1 MKIGQRLE
9 EARAWRTITANAGIR
24 TRRAVGISAIAA
36 IPVLFIGVF
45 FLYPVASI
53 LWRGLVVDG
62 RVDAGALKRV
72 LTDSDLRQIAWFTLW
87 QAAVSTVATV
97 VIAMPGA
104 YVLSHYRFRGRAL
117 LRAAVTI
124 PLILPTVVVAVAF
137 LALAGPKGSLGIDL
151 KGSIWIILIAH
162 VFYNYAVVVRTVG
175 GLWGHLDPR
184 LEQAARVLGAT
195 RIQAFT
201 RVTLPLLR
209 PAIGAAASIVF
220 LFSFTSFGVILILGG
235 PRRVSLEVE
244 IFRQTAELLNL
255 PVAASLAIVQLTGV
269 FLVLSWYARHQN
281 RRAVQL
287 NLRPASEVERTP
299 TTLGQKTMLRVN
311 VALMVGLLFVPLGVL
326 VKRSLTTESG
336 LGLIHYTLLSDRGA
350 SSILAVAPT
359 EALRNSLTFAL
370 IAMVIALV
378 VGGLAASLVG
388 YRRTRATQWFDALLM
403 LPLGTSAVTI
413 GFGFL
418 ISLDTGILDLRSK
431 PIIIPLAHALVAV
444 PFVVRVMVPIIQSID
459 RRLREVAAVLGA
471 SPVRVWREID
481 LPIVAKA
488 SLVGAGF
495 AAAVS
500 LGEFG
505 ATAFIVRPNLPTLPV
520 AIFRLMS
527 RPGSVNFGMAMSMS
541 VILMLVTGAVMLAVE
556 RFRAG
561 DVGTF

>member
-1 MKIGQRLE
+1 VTPLR
-9 EARAWRTITANAGIR
+9 WRSV
-24 TRRAVGISAIAA
+24 VGSLSVAA
-36 IPVLFIGVF
+36 IPVAFIGVF
-45 FLYPVASI
+45 FFYPVSSI
-53 LWRGLVVDG
+53 LWRGLVPDG
-62 RVDAGALKRV
+62 NFDVAPLRRV
-72 LTDSDLRQIAWFTLW
+72 LTDGDLRQIAWFTFW
-87 QAAVSTVATV
+87 QAAVSTLLTV
-97 VIAMPGA
+97 IVAMPGA
-104 YVLSHYRFRGRAL
+104 YMLSHYKFRGRAL

-137 LALAGPKGSLGIDL
+137 LALAGPNGSLGIDL
-151 KGSIWIILIAH
+151 KGSLWIILIAH

-175 GLWGHLDPR
+175 GLWGHIDPK

-235 PRRVSLEVE
+235 PRRVTLEVE
-244 IFRQTAELLNL
+244 IFRQTADLLNL
-255 PVAASLAIVQLTGV
+255 PVAASLAIVQLIGV
-269 FLVLSWYARHQN
+269 FIILTLYSRYQN
-281 RRAVQL
+281 KRSVVL
-287 NLRPASEVERTP
+287 NLRPASEVEKRP
-299 TTLGQKTMLRVN
+299 TTTRQKTVVGAN
-311 VALMVGLLFVPLGVL
+311 IALMVALLFVPLGIL
-326 VKRSLTTESG
+326 IKRSLTTETG
-336 LGLIHYTLLSDRGA
+336 LGLSNYTRLNDRGA
-350 SSILAVAPT
+350 ISVLAVAPT
-359 EALRNSLTFAL
+359 EALKNSLWFAL
-370 IAMVIALV
+370 IAAMIALV

-388 YRRTRATQWFDALLM
+388 YKKSRATQWFDALLM
-403 LPLGTSAVTI
+403 LPLGTSAVTV

-431 PIIIPLAHALVAV
+431 TIIIPLAHALVAM

-459 RRLREVAAVLGA
+459 PRLREAAAVLGA
-471 SPVRVWREID
+471 SPVRVWKEID

-488 SLVGAGF
+488 GLVGAGF

-505 ATAFIVRPNLPTLPV
+505 ATAFIVRPAVPTLPV

-527 RPGSVNFGMAMSMS
+527 RPGAANFGMAMAMS
-541 VILMLVTGAVMLAVE
+541 VVLMVVTAAVMLAVE